1 MTRPVPLMGGQPTL
15 FERISAES
23 LRALLW
29 EFYRRVCQDEQLGPV
44 FEGKI
49 GPFPGAGWP
58 MHIARIDGFW
68 RSVTHG
74 PSAYRGQ
81 PGRAHMNLGI
91 QPQHFD
97 RWLAIWAQTLPEF
110 MGETESASLLN
121 MAQRMRPTL
130 ERFAVEG
137 KPPAGPKY
145 LPRSPKEF

>member
-1 MTRPVPLMGGQPTL
+1 MTQPLPLLGGQPSL
-15 FERISAES
+15 FERIGETR

-29 EFYRRVCQDEQLGPV
+29 EFYRRVCADEELGPI

-49 GPFPGAGWP
+49 GPFPAAGWP

-81 PGRAHMNLGI
+81 PGQAHMNLGI
-91 QPQHFD
+91 APHHFD
-97 RWLAIWAQTLPEF
+97 RWLDLWAQTLPEF
-110 MGETESASLLN
+110 MGEAEATSLLVT
-121 MAQRMRPTL
+121 AQRMRPTL

-137 KPPAGPKY
+137 KAPAGPKY
-145 LPRSPKEF
+145 LRRSSE